1 MIQEIHIENFQSH
14 KDTTLKL
21 HPGVNVI
28 TGTSDSGK
36 SAIIRA
42 LRWVVWNKPS
52 GDSFRSNWGGD
63 TEVSVKLKDYHPKL
77 DKWYPLSVKRIK
89 SNNNEYW
96 LNKDGVKSLFEAFKT
111 DIPEEVKQVLNLN
124 EVNIQQQLD
133 SPFLLTDSSGAVAS
147 HFNKI
152 AKLDKIDKT
161 REGIESEL
169 RRLKG
174 KKKSKEEDLIKFEKK
189 LNSYPNLDL
198 IEIELEELEELE
210 NKRNLVS
217 NAKKR
222 LASVVVKIDAVE
234 DEISEESK
242 LLKFEKDVDRILG
255 RVEKK
260 RNLKDKILML
270 NKLITDIENINFKLG
285 KFSKIVNLQNSVT
298 NLLQII
304 ADKHIFLQR
313 QALLST
319 QLNKLLTVN
328 KKLLKTQ
335 ENALQLEQ
343 QFAKEFPAVCPLC
356 GTPKKD
362 IKL

>member
-14 KDTTLKL
+14 KNTTLEL

-36 SAIIRA
+36 SAIKRA
-42 LRWVVWNKPS
+42 IKKLRWNKPT
-52 GDSFRSNWGGD
+52 GDSFCSNWGGITKIEILAD
-63 TEVSVKLKDYHPKL
+63 DAYIGYIKNGSESEYILGDIHFKAFGSSVPEEIQKALNITEV
-77 DKWYPLSVKRIK
+77 
-89 SNNNEYW
+89 
-96 LNKDGVKSLFEAFKT
+96 
-111 DIPEEVKQVLNLN
+111 NL
-124 EVNIQQQLD
+124 QQQLD

-174 KKKSKEEDLIKFEKK
+174 KKKSKEEDLVKFEKK

-222 LASVVVKIDAVE
+222 LASVVVKIDAVD
-234 DEISEESK
+234 DEINEESK

-260 RNLKDKILML
+260 RNLNDRILTLDSLM
-270 NKLITDIENINFKLG
+270 TDIENINFKLG

-313 QALLST
+313 QALL
-319 QLNKLLTVN
+319 QQQVNKLLTVN